1 MKLITAYLKKTFFSP
16 IIYFC
21 IIAIA
26 VIVYIGMPKE
36 NFMFQGVLSAFD
48 IMLDISSYRK
58 LIMVFAAIP
67 FTAAFCQEYI
77 NGSTNLIA
85 ARTSPKKYIL
95 SHIILCFLI
104 AFITAA
110 IGMTACVMVL
120 CCKYNFFISTDDIN
134 TGAITKLYYIGH
146 EYLYFFLKVIHYSLS
161 LSAWSLSGLALSS
174 VFVNPFI
181 AVASPLVFS
190 YILEMITI
198 GSNIFP
204 DLWHL
209 SLSYTDISENAL
221 IASLYIIFVFL
232 ILSLIFAAIFRFVA
246 LRRLRNEIT

>member
-1 MKLITAYLKKTFFSP
+1 MKLIISYLKKIFTSP
-16 IIYFC
+16 VIYFC

-26 VIVYIGMPKE
+26 MIVYIGMPKE
-36 NFMFQGVLSAFD
+36 NFMVSGVLSAFD

-58 LIMVFAAIP
+58 LIMIFAGIP
-67 FTAAFCQEYI
+67 FTASFCQEYI

-85 ARTSPKKYIL
+85 VRTSPKQYIL

-110 IGMTACVMVL
+110 IGMTVCVMVL
-120 CCKYNFFISTDDIN
+120 CCNYNFFIPTEDFN
-134 TGAITKLYYIGH
+134 TGAITKLYYTGH

-161 LSAWSLSGLALSS
+161 LAVWSLSGLALSS

-198 GSNIFP
+198 DSDIFP
-204 DLWHL
+204 NLWHL
-209 SLSYTDISENAL
+209 SLSYTGISENAL
-221 IASLYIIFVFL
+221 IASGYIILVFL
-232 ILSLIFAAIFRFVA
+232 VLSLIFAAVFRFIA